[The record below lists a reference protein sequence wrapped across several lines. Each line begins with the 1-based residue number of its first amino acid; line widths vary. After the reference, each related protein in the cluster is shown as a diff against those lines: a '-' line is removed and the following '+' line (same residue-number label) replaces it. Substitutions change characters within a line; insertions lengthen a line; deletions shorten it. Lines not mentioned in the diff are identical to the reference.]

1 MTQLLPS
8 NTLMRALQHVALAI
22 GAELDEQNVLLEEL
36 DQDVGSTQTRMQAA
50 QQKLRSV
57 MRDRGSWK
65 FQCLMFGLLV
75 ILILLIGLLWRL

>member
-1 MTQLLPS
+1 LPH
-8 NTLMRALQHVALAI
+8 TLARALQHVAVAI
-22 GAELDEQNVLLEEL
+22 GAELDQQNVLLEEL
-36 DQDVGSTQTRMQAA
+36 DQDVASTQTRMQAA

-65 FQCLMFGLLV
+65 FLCLMFGLFV